1 MLKYFSVAFV
11 FLFFGCIAFPAD
23 IQEVRLH
30 NRMSTNSISA
40 ILQDNSG
47 FLWLG
52 TDDGLGRF
60 DGYTLEPIKF
70 NESNLLFDQI
80 SVLYKDRKG
89 NILVGTRYG
98 AYWYNQATTMLKAIY
113 PTDMKTY
120 IYCFAEDKT
129 GNIWV
134 GTDVGLFIFDSG
146 FNLIRR
152 LTSSKGLIGS
162 KVNDILIISDT
173 SFLLATENGLNYISH
188 EKSTTS
194 HSIAN
199 VSVKNIELLIKGN
212 VRKLFFD
219 RSDYVW
225 VCFNE
230 EVLRIHKSELA
241 NKRNFVQIAQNIE
254 ASTIAQIQNEI
265 WIGSRGQGIE
275 RFSLIN
281 PVLPVQLETWWIDKS
296 NKSDIKNTILSI
308 FQDKFMNVWVGSLDG
323 FYVYPKV
330 RERPFISVKNSAA
343 VPNSPSSN
351 TISAMLVDRYNA
363 VWMATANG
371 LNKFEWVDKQKKIYK
386 IDRFI
391 DSSTPVNL
399 IRDNKL
405 QNIIECE
412 PDVILLS
419 TKSTLR
425 FFNIKN
431 KKFYSDNIIDIQLNN
446 YGMRYAYSS
455 CKDKNSN
462 IWLGF
467 AEGGIGA
474 INVKLQKVYRINSS
488 QIDESRHRS
497 IICDKA
503 GCIWFTSDE
512 QGLFRLVLDNN
523 LNIKSIRNFPPGVFD
538 NSFLTSLKEDKK
550 GNIWIGSSKGV
561 FLMQPDNFKISK
573 YLNENLKQSFYVKSF
588 IEDTYGNIWVSS
600 LKGVYRISTGNTV
613 EYYEPNPNTYIS
625 KAQYIFGSV
634 STEDG
639 FVFLGGVNG
648 LTIFNAGELKPD
660 SFDIKPCISSFTI
673 LGKSVS
679 ADPKHINLD
688 INQAEEIV
696 LTHRD
701 FQFSIEFSAMQLF
714 DAQTTKYAYRL
725 IGFDTTWTYTDA
737 LSRITSYSNLKP
749 GTYTFQLKATNSS
762 GKWMKSELV
771 LRIKVLPAPW
781 KTWWAY
787 TIYFAVLFLIV
798 FFILRSIIL
807 YNNLKH
813 KEELT
818 QWKIR
823 YYHNILNT
831 IKTPLTLL
839 QSPLTNIIDN
849 FDTLT
854 IDKIKESLH
863 IIQTNTKR
871 LSHFVKQLV
880 EFRKIDI
887 GKASL
892 HLVEIDIVSFCKS
905 MHETFLQLA
914 ESKNI
919 AFTFNSNTSSHQ
931 VIIDVEKMELVLFN
945 LLSNAI
951 KFTNEGGR
959 VSLNCI
965 ADPNNEKIWV
975 SVEDTGIGIAKE
987 NLNQVFERFWTAE
1000 IPDTNSQLRGTGIG
1014 LSLVKDFIGLHESK
1028 ITVQSTQGIGST
1040 FKFFISTEKKYL
1052 ELLRSSQ
1059 TITQKEVK
1067 PLYTIQHVGIEKHAS
1082 TFSKSTNNIHLPI
1095 VYCVDSDSDLLR
1107 YLKAE
1112 LEDTCRVELFSTI
1125 PEVTKAMQKKHPNLI
1140 ISEAMF
1146 VNSTLGFDFCK
1157 RIKSDN
1163 YTSHILFI
1171 ILSGLGTE
1179 EDKLRAYEYGADA
1192 FVSKPF
1198 DINFLKVRIQL
1209 LLKMHFKVTEKIKK
1223 ELLVNPKEVDVSSN
1237 SDLFLANVMNLIEE
1251 KYSEEKFD
1259 VDLLADNLNIT
1270 RSMLYRRFRTVV
1282 NQSPAEFLKE
1292 FRLKRAALLLE
1303 TTSHNVTEVAEQVGF
1318 NDVRYFSKQFRAQFG
1333 VLPKSYSMGK
1343 KKKQ

>member
-1 MLKYFSVAFV
+1 MNKRFLIIVVCFFFSHLV
-11 FLFFGCIAFPAD
+11 FPID
-23 IQEVRLH
+23 IQEVKLH

-60 DGYTLEPIKF
+60 DGYTLEPINF

-89 NILVGTRYG
+89 HILIGTRYG
-98 AYWYNQATTMLKAIY
+98 AYWYNQSTTELKAIY
-113 PTDMKTY
+113 PADMKTY
-120 IYCFAEDKT
+120 IYCFAEDNT

-134 GTDVGLFIFDSG
+134 GTDVGLFIFDSE
-146 FNLIRR
+146 FNLVRR
-152 LTSSKGLIGS
+152 LTASKGLKGS
-162 KVNDILIISDT
+162 KVNDILIVSDT
-173 SFLLATENGLNYISH
+173 SFLIATENGLNYITH
-188 EKSTTS
+188 EKVTQKNK
-194 HSIAN
+194 IAN
-199 VSVKNIELLIKGN
+199 VSIKNIDLILKGN
-212 VRKLFFD
+212 VRKLFKDSFN
-219 RSDYVW
+219 YVW

-230 EVLRIHKSELA
+230 EVLRIPFAELK
-241 NKRNFVQIAQNIE
+241 NKNNFIQIAQNIE
-254 ASTIAQIQNEI
+254 ASTITQIQNEI

-275 RFSLIN
+275 RFSISD
-281 PVLPVQLETWWIDKS
+281 PAFPVQLETWWIDVS
-296 NKSDIKNTILSI
+296 NKSDIENTILSI
-308 FQDKFMNVWVGSLDG
+308 FQDKFKNVWVGSLDG
-323 FYVYPKV
+323 FYVYPKI
-330 RERPFISVKNSAA
+330 REKPFISVKNSTTIQ
-343 VPNSPSSN
+343 NSPSSN
-351 TISAMLVDRYNA
+351 TISSMLVDRNNA

-371 LNKFEWVDKQKKIYK
+371 LNKFEWVDKENKIYK

-391 DSSTPVNL
+391 DTSIPFNL

-412 PDVILLS
+412 PGVILLS

-431 KKFYSDNIIDIQLNN
+431 KEFYSDKLIDLQLNN
-446 YGMRYAYSS
+446 FGMRYAYSS

-462 IWLGF
+462 IWFGF
-467 AEGGIGA
+467 AEGGIGV
-474 INVKLQKVYRINSS
+474 INVKQKKVYKINPS

-503 GCIWFTSDE
+503 GSIWVTSDE
-512 QGLFRLVLDNN
+512 QGLFRIVFDEN
-523 LNIKSIRNFPPGVFD
+523 LNIRSIRNFPPKYFD

-561 FLMQPDNFKISK
+561 FLLQPDNFEISRFQ
-573 YLNENLKQSFYVKSF
+573 NENLKQSFYVKSF
-588 IEDTYGNIWVSS
+588 IEDTYGNIWISS
-600 LKGVYRISTGNTV
+600 LKGVYKISTENNV

-625 KAQYIFGSV
+625 KAQYLFGSV
-634 STEDG
+634 STEDD
-639 FVFLGGVNG
+639 FAFLGGVNG
-648 LTIFNAGELKPD
+648 LTIFNTTELKPD
-660 SFDIKPCISSFTI
+660 SFNVKPCISSFTI

-679 ADPKHINLD
+679 TDPKNIALD
-688 INQAEEIV
+688 INEAEEIV

-725 IGFDTTWTYTDA
+725 IGFDSTWTYTDA
-737 LSRITSYSNLKP
+737 QRRITSYSNLSP
-749 GTYTFQLKATNSS
+749 GNYIFQLKATNSS

-771 LRIKVLPAPW
+771 LKIKVLPAPW

-787 TIYFAVLFLIV
+787 TIYFAALFLIV

-807 YNNLKH
+807 FNNLKH

-831 IKTPLTLL
+831 IKTPLSLL

-892 HLVEIDIVSFCKS
+892 HLVEIDIISFCKS
-905 MHETFLQLA
+905 MYEAFLQLA

-919 AFTFNSNTSSHQ
+919 DFTFSSNVAGTQ

-959 VSLNCI
+959 VSLNCLL
-965 ADPNNEKIWV
+965 DPGSEKIWI
-975 SVEDTGIGIAKE
+975 SVEDNGIGIAKE

-1000 IPDTNSQLRGTGIG
+1000 IPDTKSQLRGTGIG
-1014 LSLVKDFIGLHESK
+1014 LSLVKDFIELHESK
-1028 ITVQSTQGIGST
+1028 ISVLSTPGNGST
-1040 FKFFISTEKKYL
+1040 FKFYISTDKKHL
-1052 ELLRSSQ
+1052 EILRSTQS
-1059 TITQKEVK
+1059 ITQKEVK
-1067 PLYTIQHVGIEKHAS
+1067 PLYSIQHVNIEKHVN
-1082 TFSKSTNNIHLPI
+1082 TFSKSSNNINLPI

-1112 LEDTCRVELFSTI
+1112 LEETCRVELFSTI

-1157 RIKSDN
+1157 RLKTDN

-1171 ILSGLGTE
+1171 ILSGLATE

-1198 DINFLKVRIQL
+1198 DISFLKVRIQL

-1237 SDLFLANVMNLIEE
+1237 SDLFLANAMNLIEE
-1251 KYSEEKFD
+1251 KYANEKFD
-1259 VDLLADNLNIT
+1259 VDVLADNLNIS
-1270 RSMLYRRFRTVV
+1270 RSMLYRRFKTIV
-1282 NQSPAEFLKE
+1282 NQSPAEFIKE

-1343 KKKQ
+1343 KTKQ